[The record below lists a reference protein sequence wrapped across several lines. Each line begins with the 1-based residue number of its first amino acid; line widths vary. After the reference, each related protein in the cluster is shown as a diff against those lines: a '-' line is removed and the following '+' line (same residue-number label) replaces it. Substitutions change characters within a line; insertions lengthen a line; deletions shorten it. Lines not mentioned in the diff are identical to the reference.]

1 MIIPGIG
8 AGAGV
13 FASGDAFPYWRLLS
27 GSTLLSNLWDLQPDA
42 TAIVSEAGDL
52 SGTDIAE
59 GLAYADLH
67 YFTSGDAESFFDAT
81 TKGNPFASS
90 GNRLAS
96 AANLGVN
103 SYLKF
108 TFASPVKFGSMKW
121 YALTGFAGRQPT
133 TMTLQHSNDGSSWTS
148 FATLTNGS
156 TISPATWQNIVRGGT
171 HAAT

>member
-1 MIIPGIG
+1 MLRSNQLIG
-8 AGAGV
+8 FGGRRPNAYP
-13 FASGDAFPYWRLLS
+13 FWRLVS
-27 GSTLLSNLWDLQPDA
+27 GSTMSLNLWDLQPDA

-52 SGTDIAE
+52 SGADIAE
-59 GLAYADLH
+59 GLAYANLH
-67 YFTSGDAESFFDAT
+67 FFTSGDVESFFDAT

-96 AANLGVN
+96 ATNMGVG

-108 TFASPVKFGSMKW
+108 TFSKPVNFGSVKW
-121 YALTGFAGRQPT
+121 YALTGFAARQPT

-148 FATLTNGS
+148 YATLTNGS
-156 TISPATWQNIVRGGT
+156 TISPARWQNIVRGGT